1 MRDEQGGRLEF
12 HRPFH
17 WGIVV
22 VGDRESTDI
31 PEIRPDELVASS
43 ASEVVVPVRHAQDVE
58 VVGRQDE
65 EIPFF
70 EVSVSCSPG
79 VVEGQ
84 ELRFDGI
91 VTLPRSRAARPLRTC
106 AHLVQLGAVGADRV
120 RQITRYRTRTSMPPD
135 STDRHVRV
143 RIFWLGVR

>member
-91 VTLPRSRAARPLRTC
+91 VTLPSGVLSIGDADDEALVPLTPGLHR
-106 AHLVQLGAVGADRV
+106 LQIAVEPRDHSERV
-120 RQITRYRTRTSMPPD
+120 HIWYSSAQ
-135 STDRHVRV
+135 
-143 RIFWLGVR
+143 